1 MFDAQ
6 HHAQRT
12 TCACA
17 GDAET
22 QRSTYYHISHH
33 TQLTT
38 QNTQDTGHELPH
50 PSHHLYTFLPYP
62 LIKAYHNTA
71 QLYQPRGP
79 CPTCKDDLKTRWQY
93 LYGYPWG
100 DDHTCMS
107 LSPLSSPSPLPSP
120 LSPPPSSLLPPP
132 SSLLPLSSFYFFSCC
147 FYLLFFTVANT
158 FKSKHAKLFAKL
170 MLNKY

>member
-1 MFDAQ
+1 MLNTTRSAR
-6 HHAQRT
+6 HAHAQETQRRS
-12 TCACA
+12 A
-17 GDAET
+17 G

-50 PSHHLYTFLPYP
+50 PFHHLYTFLPYP

-79 CPTCKDDLKTRWQY
+79 YPTSKDDLKTRWQY

-120 LSPPPSSLLPPP
+120 LLSPPP